1 MDPVEE
7 RPHAVS
13 GGAAH
18 QSQERLD
25 EAETHRDKTNEGV
38 GVGEQG
44 LGDALDL
51 QQDEDE
57 AGDGEAPGDH
67 HEGAMPDE
75 PLVQVVTGP

>member
-1 MDPVEE
+1 MRV
-7 RPHAVS
+7 V
-13 GGAAH
+13 
-18 QSQERLD
+18 
-25 EAETHRDKTNEGV
+25 V
-38 GVGEQG
+38 QG

-51 QQDEDE
+51 QQDENE